1 MVAETVAITGE
12 TPVQTKEDAMK
23 NQLKVV
29 LLTALFAIP
38 AHSSADI
45 RPSASH
51 TIEPSRN
58 IFDLPI
64 NDLDPIAQ
72 ESIRGGLAPLA
83 IALGV
88 AGVDL
93 ALMGFFWGVYLPYY
107 APSGPSYY
115 TEAP

>member
-1 MVAETVAITGE
+1 MKEQMTGI
-12 TPVQTKEDAMK
+12 
-23 NQLKVV
+23 
-29 LLTALFAIP
+29 LLASLLAVPPGANADMGPTDF
-38 AHSSADI
+38 SAPQ
-45 RPSASH
+45 PS
-51 TIEPSRN
+51 PN

-64 NDLDPIAQ
+64 NDLDPLAM
-72 ESIRGGLAPLA
+72 ESTRGGIAPLA

-107 APSGPSYY
+107 APSGPSSY

>member
-1 MVAETVAITGE
+1 MVAHEVVTTGD
-12 TPVQTKEDAMK
+12 TPVQTKENAMK

-45 RPSASH
+45 RPSSSH

-72 ESIRGGLAPLA
+72 ESTAKGDVTSRQRQLLTGNILADQQVRSA
-83 IALGV
+83 SDNHQKTA
-88 AGVDL
+88 
-93 ALMGFFWGVYLPYY
+93 
-107 APSGPSYY
+107 
-115 TEAP
+115 